1 MFLGRFEHSVDSK
14 GRVAVPARFRGLL
27 SGELIMTRGNDG
39 CLYLF
44 TEQSWEP
51 LAAKLNALPTGDED
65 ARNLRRAVFS
75 SAEPVELDKQGRVII
90 PDHLRQYASITGDV
104 SIIGL
109 GEYIEIWDTESWK
122 TLDSNIAQNVDVI
135 SSHLS
140 GQY

>member
-1 MFLGRFEHSVDSK
+1 MFLGRFEHSVDTK
-14 GRVAVPARFRGLL
+14 GRVAVPARFRDRL

-90 PDHLRQYASITGDV
+90 PDHLRQYAGISGDV

-109 GEYIEIWDTESWK
+109 GEYIEIWDTQSWK

-140 GQY
+140 GRY

>member
-1 MFLGRFEHSVDSK
+1 
-14 GRVAVPARFRGLL
+14 VPARFRDRL
-27 SGELIMTRGNDG
+27 SGELILTRGNDG

-44 TEQSWEP
+44 TEDSWEP

-90 PDHLRQYASITGDV
+90 PDHLRQYAGISGDV

-109 GEYIEIWDTESWK
+109 GEYIEIWDTQSWQK
-122 TLDSNIAQNVDVI
+122 LDGEIAEKVDVI

>member
-1 MFLGRFEHSVDSK
+1 M
-14 GRVAVPARFRGLL
+14 PARFRDRL
-27 SGELIMTRGNDG
+27 SGELILTRGNDG

-44 TEQSWEP
+44 TQGSWEP

-90 PDHLRQYASITGDV
+90 PDHLRQYAGISGDV

-109 GEYIEIWDTESWK
+109 GEYIEIWDTQAWK
-122 TLDSNIAQNVDVI
+122 KLDSDIAEKVDVI

>member
-1 MFLGRFEHSVDSK
+1 M
-14 GRVAVPARFRGLL
+14 PARFRDRL
-27 SGELIMTRGNDG
+27 SGELILTRGNDG

-44 TEQSWEP
+44 TEESWEP

-90 PDHLRQYASITGDV
+90 PDHLRQYAAITGDV

-109 GEYIEIWDTESWK
+109 GEYIEIWDTQAWQK
-122 TLDSNIAQNVDVI
+122 LDGEIAEKVDVI

>member
-1 MFLGRFEHSVDSK
+1 MFLGRFEHSVDTK
-14 GRVAVPARFRGLL
+14 GRVAVPARFRDRL
-27 SGELIMTRGNDG
+27 SGELILTRGNDG

-44 TEQSWEP
+44 TEESWEP

-90 PDHLRQYASITGDV
+90 PDHLRQYAGISTDV

-109 GEYIEIWDTESWK
+109 GEYIEIWDTQSWQK
-122 TLDSNIAQNVDVI
+122 LDGEIAEKVDVI

>member
-1 MFLGRFEHSVDSK
+1 MFLGRFEHSVDTK
-14 GRVAVPARFRGLL
+14 GRVAVPARFRDRL
-27 SGELIMTRGNDG
+27 SGELILTRGNDG

-44 TEQSWEP
+44 TEESWEP

-90 PDHLRQYASITGDV
+90 PDHLRQYAGITGDV

-109 GEYIEIWDTESWK
+109 GEYIEIWDTQSWQK
-122 TLDSNIAQNVDVI
+122 LDGEIAEKVDVI

>member
-1 MFLGRFEHSVDSK
+1 MFLGRFEHSVDTK
-14 GRVAVPARFRGLL
+14 GRVAVPARFRDRL
-27 SGELIMTRGNDG
+27 SGELILTRGNDG

-44 TEQSWEP
+44 TQGSWEP

-90 PDHLRQYASITGDV
+90 PDHLRQYAGISGDV

-109 GEYIEIWDTESWK
+109 GEYIEIWDTQAWK
-122 TLDSNIAQNVDVI
+122 KLDSDIAEKVDVI

>member
-1 MFLGRFEHSVDSK
+1 MFLGRFEHSVDTK
-14 GRVAVPARFRGLL
+14 GRVAVPARFRDRL
-27 SGELIMTRGNDG
+27 SGELILTRGNDG

-44 TEQSWEP
+44 TEESWEP

-90 PDHLRQYASITGDV
+90 PDHLRQYAGISSDV

-109 GEYIEIWDTESWK
+109 GEYIEIWDTQSWQK
-122 TLDSNIAQNVDVI
+122 LDSDIAQNVDVI

>member
-1 MFLGRFEHSVDSK
+1 M
-14 GRVAVPARFRGLL
+14 AVPARFRDRL
-27 SGELIMTRGNDG
+27 SGELILTRGNDG

-44 TEQSWEP
+44 TEESWEP

-90 PDHLRQYASITGDV
+90 PDHLRQYAAITGDV

-109 GEYIEIWDTESWK
+109 GEYIEIWDTQAWQK
-122 TLDSNIAQNVDVI
+122 LDGEIAEKVDVI

>member
-1 MFLGRFEHSVDSK
+1 MFLGRFEHSVDTK
-14 GRVAVPARFRGLL
+14 GRVAVPARFRDRL
-27 SGELIMTRGNDG
+27 SGELILTRGNDG

-44 TEQSWEP
+44 TEESWEP

-90 PDHLRQYASITGDV
+90 PDHLRQYAGISTDV

-109 GEYIEIWDTESWK
+109 GEYIEIWDTQAWQK
-122 TLDSNIAQNVDVI
+122 LDGEIAEKVDVI

>member
-1 MFLGRFEHSVDSK
+1 MFLGRFEHSVDTK
-14 GRVAVPARFRGLL
+14 GRVAVPARFRDRL
-27 SGELIMTRGNDG
+27 SGELILTRGNDG

-44 TEQSWEP
+44 TEDSWEP

-90 PDHLRQYASITGDV
+90 PDHLRQYAGISSDV

-109 GEYIEIWDTESWK
+109 GEYIEIWDTQSWQK
-122 TLDSNIAQNVDVI
+122 LDGEIAEKVDVI